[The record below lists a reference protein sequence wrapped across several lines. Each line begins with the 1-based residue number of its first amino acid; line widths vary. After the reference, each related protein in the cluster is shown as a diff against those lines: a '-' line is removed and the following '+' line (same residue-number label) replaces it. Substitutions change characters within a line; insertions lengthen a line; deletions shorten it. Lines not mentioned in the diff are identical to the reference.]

1 MSMVNLLA
9 GDVGGTTT
17 RLGLFEKKPG
27 RPRPVAV
34 REFPT
39 LDFPDLPSMI
49 AAFLRAESLTDV
61 PIAAAC
67 FGVAGPV
74 TGDVASLT
82 NVRWRVDG
90 GDVARA
96 FTLSRVCLLNDLEA
110 MAYAVPVLEASEVQV
125 LQPGLVATGDA
136 GNIAVIAAGTGLGE
150 AFLHRVDGRYVAA
163 ASEAGHAD
171 FAARTEQEITLLR
184 YLVHRYGRAQVE
196 DVVSGRGLLNIHRVV
211 HSYQGGQVGQERRE
225 AQEGSCQAAID
236 LDAADAPAAIS
247 TAALSRRCP
256 GCVDTLNVFVNA
268 YGAEAGNLALR
279 TVATG
284 GVFIGGGIAPKILTA
299 LTNGAFI
306 NAFRAKAPFESM
318 LAAMPI
324 TVIVNDGAG
333 LLGAANFCSHT

>member
-49 AAFLRAESLTDV
+49 AAFLRAESLTHV

-110 MAYAVPVLEASEVQV
+110 MAYAVPVLEESEIQV
-125 LQPGLVATGDA
+125 LQTGLAATGDA

-150 AFLHRVDGRYVAA
+150 AFLHHVDGRYIAA

-196 DVVSGRGLLNIHRVV
+196 DVVSGRGLLHIHRVV
-211 HSYQGGQVGQERRE
+211 HGPD
-225 AQEGSCQAAID
+225 GSCRAGID
-236 LDAADAPAAIS
+236 LDAADAPASIS

-256 GCVDTLNVFVNA
+256 DCVDTLNVFVNA

-284 GVFIGGGIAPKILTA
+284 GVFIGGGIAPKIMAA
-299 LTNGAFI
+299 LTNGAFV

-324 TVIVNDGAG
+324 KVIVNDGAG